1 MSNSTN
7 MLVHFDEK
15 HGNLCLR
22 LRAEFVHN
30 LCDAGWLF
38 YLPSCQIRTDESSST
53 CALTTGKCYWRNSRL
68 FAWWCL
74 TPLSTI
80 FQFYRGGQFYW
91 WRKPENP
98 EKTTDLSHVTDK
110 LYHIMLCTSPWS
122 MFELTTS
129 VVIGTNCIG
138 SCKSNYHT
146 ITATTVHWN
155 SCNNN
160 IMLIQVHI
168 AYLSVI
174 VFLIFYQHCVIL

>member
-1 MSNSTN
+1 MRNTVIYACVCGQSSYTIYVTQDGCSIFHAVKFEQTKAHQRV
-7 MLVHFDEK
+7 LFRRASVIE
-15 HGNLCLR
+15 GIAVCL
-22 LRAEFVHN
+22 FVCLLMVFN
-30 LCDAGWLF
+30 ATFNNISVL
-38 YLPSCQIRTDESSST
+38 S
-53 CALTTGKCYWRNSRL
+53 WR
-68 FAWWCL
+68 
-74 TPLSTI
+74 
-80 FQFYRGGQFYW
+80 QFYW

-98 EKTTDLSHVTDK
+98 EKITDLSQVTDK

-122 MFELTTS
+122 RFELTTS
-129 VVIGTNCIG
+129 VVIDTNCIG